1 MPPKVF
7 GLLRSYQFGWIL
19 GVAFEFLVRNSFG
32 DDCANGLE
40 DAIASRD
47 ARLQSSEG

>member
-7 GLLRSYQFGWIL
+7 SMLRSYQFGWIL
-19 GVAFEFLVRNSFG
+19 GVTLEFLIRTSFG
-32 DDCANGLE
+32 DDCANGFE
-40 DAIASRD
+40 DSISARD